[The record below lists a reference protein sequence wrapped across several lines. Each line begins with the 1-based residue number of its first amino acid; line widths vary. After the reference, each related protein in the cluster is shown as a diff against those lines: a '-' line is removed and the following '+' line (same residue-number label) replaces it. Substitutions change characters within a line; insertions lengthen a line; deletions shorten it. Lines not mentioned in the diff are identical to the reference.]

1 MYKIAVIGNKDS
13 VLGFKAVGLDVFFTD
28 HLVLSDL
35 IDDLA
40 KKQYAIIYV
49 TEEVFEKI
57 HDSINDY
64 HDEIIPAIIP
74 IPSNKGSKGIG
85 MKNIKD
91 AAEKAIGADILFKDN

>member
-28 HLVLSDL
+28 HIVISDL

-57 HDSINDY
+57 HDVIIDY

-85 MKNIKD
+85 MKNIRD
-91 AAEKAIGADILFKDN
+91 AAEKAIGADILFNDN